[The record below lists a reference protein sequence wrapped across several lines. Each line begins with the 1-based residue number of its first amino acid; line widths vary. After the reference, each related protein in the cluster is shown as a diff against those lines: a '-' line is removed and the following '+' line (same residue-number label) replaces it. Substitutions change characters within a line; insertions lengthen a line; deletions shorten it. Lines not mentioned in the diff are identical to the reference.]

1 MNSQKASVLRRED
14 VAIDVEG
21 LARFAPKFN
30 KLVQSVRIQYGYS
43 ERQRWSGRAGR
54 EQKEDLS
61 L

>member
-14 VAIDVEG
+14 VAIDVEE

-43 ERQRWSGRAGR
+43 ERQCWSGM
-54 EQKEDLS
+54 
-61 L
+61 